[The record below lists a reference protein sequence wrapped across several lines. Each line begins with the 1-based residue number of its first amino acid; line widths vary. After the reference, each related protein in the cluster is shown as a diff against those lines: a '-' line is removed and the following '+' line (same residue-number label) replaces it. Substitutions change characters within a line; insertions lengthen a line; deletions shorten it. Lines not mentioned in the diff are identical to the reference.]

1 MEKKIGA
8 GIGSQLLIHLLTRA
22 MRGHLSLGHNRTE
35 YNHFMDNGSKYMKIR
50 KGVSTTILRN
60 FPLIMLTNIIK
71 L

>member
-1 MEKKIGA
+1 MEKKTGA
-8 GIGSQLLIHLLTRA
+8 GIGSHLLIHLLTRA
-22 MRGHLSLGHNRTE
+22 MRGHLSLGHNRTQ
-35 YNHFMDNGSKYMKIR
+35 YKHFMDNGSEYMKIR